1 MKTKK
6 NDATKSINEVIER
19 KIREATLKV
28 RDLKNA
34 IEEYNEI
41 VDKYQKKADY
51 FKEIEKD
58 PIKFYSIK
66 KNNDKYL
73 KLI

>member
-34 IEEYNEI
+34 IEEYN
-41 VDKYQKKADY
+41 
-51 FKEIEKD
+51 
-58 PIKFYSIK
+58 
-66 KNNDKYL
+66 
-73 KLI
+73 